1 MKRVKKPAYAA
12 SNKVE
17 NEIEAFRPCR
27 RQTADLDIPPKMEE
41 GNTMLSF
48 AALSINRFF
57 TPAPKV
63 KRETPGSRTE
73 TLRALSDLGE
83 SIASGVHAIYAQSR
97 LYLCVAMQPKPE
109 ALSAQKLADKKA
121 AAGHFDVD
129 ENWSAA
135 EVNARWGKRA
145 VLTDENGR
153 VLDGAVLGARGMTD
167 VGAREVFFEFNALD
181 HYPETMYLAVGDA
194 RVRVR

>member
-1 MKRVKKPAYAA
+1 
-12 SNKVE
+12 
-17 NEIEAFRPCR
+17 
-27 RQTADLDIPPKMEE
+27 
-41 GNTMLSF
+41 MLSF

-194 RVRVR
+194 RVRVSKIRKKRTRRAGQSARRVVFTKEREGDIGG

>member
-1 MKRVKKPAYAA
+1 
-12 SNKVE
+12 
-17 NEIEAFRPCR
+17 
-27 RQTADLDIPPKMEE
+27 
-41 GNTMLSF
+41 MLSF

-57 TPAPKV
+57 TTAPKLE
-63 KRETPGSRTE
+63 RETPGNRTA

-83 SIASGVHAIYAQSR
+83 SVASSVHAIYAQSR
-97 LYLCVAMQPKPE
+97 LYLRVAMQPKPE
-109 ALSAQKLADKKA
+109 ALHAQRLADKKA

-145 VLTDENGR
+145 VLTDGSGR
-153 VLDGAVLGARGMTD
+153 VLGARGMTD
-167 VGAREVFFEFNALD
+167 AGAREVFFEFNALES
-181 HYPETMYLAVGDA
+181 YPEPMYLAAGDA

>member
-1 MKRVKKPAYAA
+1 
-12 SNKVE
+12 
-17 NEIEAFRPCR
+17 
-27 RQTADLDIPPKMEE
+27 
-41 GNTMLSF
+41 MLSF

-57 TPAPKV
+57 TPAPTV
-63 KRETPGSRTE
+63 KRETPGSRMGSLLAPNE
-73 TLRALSDLGE
+73 LWLSFD
-83 SIASGVHAIYAQSR
+83 SGGHAIFAQRR
-97 LYLCVAMQPKPE
+97 LSLCVPMQPKPE

>member
-1 MKRVKKPAYAA
+1 
-12 SNKVE
+12 
-17 NEIEAFRPCR
+17 
-27 RQTADLDIPPKMEE
+27 
-41 GNTMLSF
+41 MLSF

-57 TPAPKV
+57 TTAPKLE
-63 KRETPGSRTE
+63 RETPGNRTA

-83 SIASGVHAIYAQSR
+83 SVASSVHAIYAQSR

-109 ALSAQKLADKKA
+109 ALHAQRLADKKA

-135 EVNARWGKRA
+135 EVNARWARHA
-145 VLTDENGR
+145 VLTD
-153 VLDGAVLGARGMTD
+153 A
-167 VGAREVFFEFNALD
+167 GAREVFFEFNALES
-181 HYPETMYLAVGDA
+181 YPEPMYLAAGDA

>member
-1 MKRVKKPAYAA
+1 MRGDAA
-12 SNKVE
+12 
-17 NEIEAFRPCR
+17 
-27 RQTADLDIPPKMEE
+27 
-41 GNTMLSF
+41 
-48 AALSINRFF
+48 
-57 TPAPKV
+57 
-63 KRETPGSRTE
+63 
-73 TLRALSDLGE
+73 
-83 SIASGVHAIYAQSR
+83 
-97 LYLCVAMQPKPE
+97 KPE